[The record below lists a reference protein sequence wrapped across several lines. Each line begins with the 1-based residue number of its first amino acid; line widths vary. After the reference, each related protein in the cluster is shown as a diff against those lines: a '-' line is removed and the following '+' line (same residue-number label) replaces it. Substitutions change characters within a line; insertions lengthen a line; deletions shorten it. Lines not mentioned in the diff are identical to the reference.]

1 MMHGVP
7 SITTLTGAAA
17 TVNAIKAL
25 HTESLTVRALQEY
38 HAETATGK
46 T

>member
-1 MMHGVP
+1 MHGVP

-25 HTESLTVRALQEY
+25 RSEGLTVRALQEY
-38 HAETATGK
+38 HAETATRRA
-46 T
+46 